1 MLKAAVYIRVSTEE
15 QALEGYSLDAQE
27 EKLLMYCTEIVEDL
41 SVYKIYRDD
50 GYSGRTTRR
59 PGYQEM
65 MNEINDWDLI
75 LVLKMDRIHRNTRN
89 FMIMMDELA
98 RKHKEFRSA
107 TEDLDTTTA
116 MGRFVVSMIQ
126 NIAQLESEQ
135 IGERTKIGMKEKAET
150 LSNTVHENRTMGF
163 NPPFGYTLDN
173 GLLRSIPEELD
184 VVRRIYREYGE
195 GMSLSQIGES
205 LNRDGYRT
213 RRGNRWNKDNLSTI
227 LHNPVYAGFLRW
239 DSVLVRHYA
248 TAAVNPLF
256 YNEIQEKAVSRSKN
270 PLKRNANLIPEER
283 LDPSEMDDFSDIRKL
298 INTDL
303 PSNGHE

>member
-1 MLKAAVYIRVSTEE
+1 MLRAALYTRVSTEE
-15 QALEGYSLDAQE
+15 QAMEGYSLDAQE
-27 EKLLMYCTEIVEDL
+27 EKLLMYCTDIVEDL

-65 MNEINDWDLI
+65 MSEINDWDLI

-89 FMIMMDELA
+89 FMLMMDELA

-163 NPPFGYTLDN
+163 NPPFGYILED
-173 GLLRSIPEELD
+173 GLLRSVPEELAI
-184 VVRRIYREYGE
+184 VKRIYREFADGLS
-195 GMSLSQIGES
+195 MSQISES

-213 RRGNRWNKDNLSTI
+213 RRGTRWNKDNLSTV

-239 DSVLVRHYA
+239 DGVLVRHYA
-248 TAAVNPLF
+248 TAVVNLVE
-256 YNEIQEKAVSRSKN
+256 YNEVQQKAASRTRN
-270 PLKRNANLIPEER
+270 PTRRNVELIPEGGKGQ
-283 LDPSEMDDFSDIRKL
+283 DGMDDFADVQKS
-298 INTDL
+298 INI
-303 PSNGHE
+303 H

>member
-1 MLKAAVYIRVSTEE
+1 MLRAALYTRVSTEE
-15 QALEGYSLDAQE
+15 QAIDGYSLDAQE
-27 EKLLMYCTEIVEDL
+27 EKLLMYCTDIVDDL
-41 SVYKIYRDD
+41 TVYKIYRDD

-65 MNEINDWDLI
+65 MSEINDWDLI

-89 FMIMMDELA
+89 FMLMMDELA
-98 RKHKEFRSA
+98 KKHKEFRSA

-163 NPPFGYTLDN
+163 NPPFGYVLED
-173 GLLRSIPEELD
+173 GLLRSVPEELET
-184 VVRRIYREYGE
+184 VKRIYREFSE
-195 GMSLSQIGES
+195 GNSMSQICES
-205 LNRDGYRT
+205 LNRDGHRT
-213 RRGNRWNKDNLSTI
+213 RRGTRWSKDSLSTV

-239 DSVLVRHYA
+239 DGVLVRHYA
-248 TAAVNPLF
+248 TPAVNPLE
-256 YNEIQEKAVSRSKN
+256 YNEVQRKAASRSKN
-270 PLKRNANLIPEER
+270 PSRRKIELIPEGGR
-283 LDPSEMDDFSDIRKL
+283 GGGMDDFADVQKS
-298 INTDL
+298 INTL
-303 PSNGHE
+303 